1 MLPKALPRKL
11 GSEKRLNFLKRWWAK
26 ITSSWTSRT
35 PYKNIKATGRD
46 RYYID
51 LWLINAFKVEVCV
64 LALFCFYL
72 LGMNFDSSTKNLKV
86 WNHRLKKILID
97 LQLEKKVTL
106 TYISNIGD
114 VMKQCCKVLG
124 YQKAFKCTNNN
135 DSYTFNIGNGRS
147 EVGESE
153 AHLHLL
159 ERELPNFHFEPQGQ
173 VFIVNPGRDVR
184 TRSNKGKIFSS
195 TMTSLRAV
203 VLNLFG
209 SVDP

>member
-1 MLPKALPRKL
+1 MKSQVK
-11 GSEKRLNFLKRWWAK
+11 
-26 ITSSWTSRT
+26 
-35 PYKNIKATGRD
+35 KNTNRFTT
-46 RYYID
+46 R
-51 LWLINAFKVEVCV
+51 
-64 LALFCFYL
+64 
-72 LGMNFDSSTKNLKV
+72 
-86 WNHRLKKILID
+86 
-97 LQLEKKVTL
+97 KKVTL

-159 ERELPNFHFEPQGQ
+159 ERELPNFQLERQGQ